1 MRLSYPI
8 FLLLLCPFKFT
19 DSCLMVTLNY
29 SCCLRREAYE
39 TNLSRQREDLQ
50 EWERKLQAAE
60 ERLADG
66 RRLLNQREQRA
77 NDTDTILSQK
87 KNDLEDEQ
95 RKTVIANSVLR
106 KKEDDMSSQIENL
119 THMEKANFL

>member
-1 MRLSYPI
+1 MQSMLFPLICSHLNSQ
-8 FLLLLCPFKFT
+8 LL
-19 DSCLMVTLNY
+19 DSDTVY

-60 ERLADG
+60 LRLADG

-77 NDTDTILSQK
+77 NDTDRILKQK
-87 KNDLEDEQ
+87 QNDLEDEQ
-95 RKTVIANSVLR
+95 RKIVTANSVLR
-106 KKEDDMSSQIENL
+106 KKEDDMSSRIDNL
-119 THMEKANFL
+119 THKEKASFL